1 MHTLNI
7 ARTCLIAVALALP
20 AGAARAD
27 EAFDLLKKA
36 VDALPTASAQAK
48 VRLTVEKLPPRE
60 LNLSRKFLNEKIH
73 ASYLEVVAPDE
84 LEGMR
89 FLFLE
94 RPTGEHEQYIKVK
107 ASRTHVRVADEVRK
121 QPFLGSAF
129 YISDLLVPSLYDY
142 TYAMAGEMEI
152 LGRRCKTVIATPKQ
166 PKDAVYGKSILAIDP
181 NDLLILGRQFFDHKG
196 ELVKVWKV
204 EKVERIDGI
213 WTLLEQQMKDLKQNT
228 SAKLEVTEVRYN
240 VELPDSMF
248 LPKYLQR

>member
-1 MHTLNI
+1 MHK
-7 ARTCLIAVALALP
+7 LIKLALCTVAALAVAEP
-20 AGAARAD
+20 ARAD
-27 EAFDLLKKA
+27 EAFDLLKRA
-36 VDALPTASAQAK
+36 VDALPTASAQARL
-48 VRLTVEKLPPRE
+48 RLTVEKLPPRE
-60 LNLSRKFLNEKIH
+60 LNLNRKFLNEKIH

-84 LEGMR
+84 LEGVR

-107 ASRTHVRVADEVRK
+107 ASRTNVRVADEVRK

-142 TYAMAGEMEI
+142 TYTMAGEVEI
-152 LGRRCKTVIATPKQ
+152 LGRKCKQVVATPKQ

-196 ELVKVWKV
+196 ELVKVWRVQKV
-204 EKVERIDGI
+204 EKVDDI
-213 WTLLEQQMKDLKQNT
+213 WTLREQEMKDLKQNT
-228 SAKLEVTEVRYN
+228 RATLEVVEVKYN

-248 LPKYLQR
+248 LPKYLTR